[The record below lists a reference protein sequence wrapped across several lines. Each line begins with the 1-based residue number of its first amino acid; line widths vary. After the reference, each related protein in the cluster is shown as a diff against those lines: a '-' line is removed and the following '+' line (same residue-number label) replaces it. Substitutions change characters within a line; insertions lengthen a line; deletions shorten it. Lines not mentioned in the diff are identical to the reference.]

1 MKGDQMFKVIIA
13 GGRDF
18 SDYDLLKEKATQI
31 LQKYIETNQEIII
44 ISGTARGVDQLGEQY
59 AKEMGFK
66 IKRYAADWDK
76 FGKSAGYKRNQKM
89 AEVADAAIV
98 FWDGQSKGSK
108 HMIDI
113 AKNKGLKV
121 RVVNYD

>member
-1 MKGDQMFKVIIA
+1 MRVIIA
-13 GGRDF
+13 GSRTF
-18 SDYDLLKEKATQI
+18 HNYQLLKEKATQI
-31 LQKYIETNQEIII
+31 LQNYIQTNQEIII
-44 ISGTARGVDQLGEQY
+44 ISGTATGADQLGEQF

-66 IKRYAADWDK
+66 VERYAADWDK
-76 FGKSAGYKRNQKM
+76 WGKSAGYKRNQQM
-89 AEVADAAIV
+89 AEVANVAIV